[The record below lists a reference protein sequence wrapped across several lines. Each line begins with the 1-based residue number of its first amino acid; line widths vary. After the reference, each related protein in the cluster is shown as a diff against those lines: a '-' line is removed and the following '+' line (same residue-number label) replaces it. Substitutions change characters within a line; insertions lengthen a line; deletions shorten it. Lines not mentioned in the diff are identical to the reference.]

1 MMATDQR
8 SKVKPDRLPMIMM
21 LAGVALA
28 MLSLG
33 LLTVSRLHDS
43 QVRWV
48 IVATVAGFLLL
59 GALAT
64 LIVLRGWLPLRMPA
78 GYEKRQVEKSQWLRW
93 YNSLIVTPIVLT
105 VFAII
110 TAIQEDAWRADGDA
124 FHLVSA
130 VAFLVLAGGS
140 IANLPAGPY
149 GKPGTPQRRFF
160 DRLNDDLSVA
170 HAGQAYR
177 WGLYVALA
185 GLVTVLVVATFV
197 PGATPFAAIGALWL
211 AAVTTLVRFG
221 LLLMAAEPVP
231 QVDQG

>member
-1 MMATDQR
+1 MKARDRGSQ
-8 SKVKPDRLPMIMM
+8 VKPDRLPMVMM
-21 LAGVALA
+21 LSGVAMA

-33 LLTVSRLHDS
+33 LITVSRLHDS
-43 QVRWV
+43 DARWI
-48 IVATVAGFLLL
+48 IVAVVVAFMLL

-64 LIVLRGWLPLRMPA
+64 LVVLRGWLPLRMPV

-93 YNSLIVTPIVLT
+93 YNSLIVTPVVLT

-110 TAIQEDAWRADGDA
+110 AAIQQDAWRADGDA

-130 VAFLVLAGGS
+130 VPFLALAGAS

-185 GLVTVLVVATFV
+185 GLIAVLLAATFM
-197 PGATPFAAIGALWL
+197 PRATPFTAIGVLWL
-211 AAVTTLVRFG
+211 ASVTTLVRFG
-221 LLLMAAEPVP
+221 LLQKAAEPEP
-231 QVDQG
+231 EEAGP